1 MNTESEQAWARH
13 EQAELKRQA
22 EWLRNERAKARGEI
36 PVKPKEKPKFFGKRL
51 GKLKALFGKG

>member
-1 MNTESEQAWARH
+1 MNTESEQAWARY

-36 PVKPKEKPKFFGKRL
+36 PVKPKKKPTL
-51 GKLKALFGKG
+51 VDAVKALFGKG